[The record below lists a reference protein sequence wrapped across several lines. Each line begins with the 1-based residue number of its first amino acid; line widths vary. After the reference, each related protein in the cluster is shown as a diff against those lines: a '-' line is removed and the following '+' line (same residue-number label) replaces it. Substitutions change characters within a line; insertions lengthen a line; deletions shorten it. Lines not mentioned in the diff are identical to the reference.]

1 MGNWLQK
8 ALGRP
13 ESSAER
19 PVPVPFEMTCLC
31 GHALTGTRQ
40 ERARRMICSECG
52 RAQFILPLN
61 RYPLSDWKYFGG
73 QQTQEP
79 VDPTDELP
87 TFKGVVTTQDSS
99 PAIRKPRV
107 TPRPQPRPS
116 NDDADQVRVVDDEDE
131 AQPQR
136 TSSRRRSAR
145 WDAIEMAPH
154 DRPNSRGKVL
164 VVLGVLSLLVVG
176 FVVGMLFKH
185 RRDAAEIRFKQ
196 TSDSG
201 YAAFDAGD
209 FGKARA
215 ELNLALQA
223 AAVLGLTPS
232 QREAVQTRHAHADA
246 IVKLVDLDLFDLLS
260 LPTTDIVGRSVIV
273 QTHVATQV
281 APSEPTSSVEWQLW
295 GTAKTVRLR
304 GLDDLA
310 AQATRSGLT
319 EVLFAADIE
328 RIESLEGGAVSIVH
342 FRPGSAFLWQ
352 DFESLKRLGFCVET
366 DEEST
371 HSYRQL
377 IARQTTAAR
386 GEAMPTLTVAPSAET
401 KAGTP

>member
-52 RAQFILPLN
+52 RAQFILPVN

-73 QQTQEP
+73 EQTQEP
-79 VDPTDELP
+79 IDPTDELP
-87 TFKGVVTTQDSS
+87 TFTGAVAAPDSS

-107 TPRPQPRPS
+107 TPRQKPRPS
-116 NDDADQVRVVDDEDE
+116 NNDADQIRVVDDEDE
-131 AQPQR
+131 PQPPR

-145 WDAIEMAPH
+145 WDAIEMAPR

-164 VVLGVLSLLVVG
+164 AVLGVLSLLVVL

-185 RRDAAEIRFKQ
+185 RRDAAELRYKQ
-196 TSDSG
+196 ASDSG
-201 YAAFDAGD
+201 YAAFDTGD

-215 ELNLALQA
+215 EFHLALQA
-223 AAVLGLTPS
+223 AAILGLTPS

-260 LPTTDIVGRSVIV
+260 LPTSDVVGKSVIV
-273 QTHVATQV
+273 QTSVATQEV
-281 APSEPTSSVEWQLW
+281 QQEQTTIIEWQLL
-295 GTAKTVRLR
+295 GATRAVRLR

-319 EVLFAADIE
+319 EVLFAAEIE
-328 RIESLEGGAVSIVH
+328 RIESLDGGAVSIVY

-352 DFESLKRLGFCVET
+352 DFESLKRLGLCVET

-377 IARQTTAAR
+377 IARQTAAVR
-386 GEAMPTLTVAPSAET
+386 GEAMPTLTVTPSAEP